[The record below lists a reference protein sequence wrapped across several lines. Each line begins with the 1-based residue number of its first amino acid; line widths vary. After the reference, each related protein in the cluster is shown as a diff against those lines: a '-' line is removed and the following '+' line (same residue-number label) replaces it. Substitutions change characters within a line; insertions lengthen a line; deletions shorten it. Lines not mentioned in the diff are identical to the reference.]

1 MTEIMLGKILQ
12 TQAENAERAR
22 DDMRRELGRQLAAAL
37 DAKGATV
44 EEINRRT
51 GLSLGQLSRLLVGQ
65 RRPDDATLDAKGA
78 TVEEINRRTG
88 LSLGQ
93 LSRLLVGQR
102 RPDDATLEDL
112 FALLAEYDL
121 KIEIKEA
128 DNAEIHR
135 CGNTERHHH
144 RK

>member
-22 DDMRRELGRQLAAAL
+22 DDMRRELGRQLAAA
-37 DAKGATV
+37 
-44 EEINRRT
+44 
-51 GLSLGQLSRLLVGQ
+51 
-65 RRPDDATLDAKGA
+65 LDAKGA